1 MVGHAV
7 QIVKINDE
15 DTEHSFTL
23 DEDALKGILDKPEVK
38 DKPVCV
44 IAVAGA
50 FRKGKSFLLNFLLR
64 YLKAGGTED
73 WINHEDEL
81 SGFHWRGGMERDTTG
96 ILMWSEVFPI
106 KSRGKDVVVAIMD
119 TQGSFDKNST
129 VRDTA
134 TIFAL
139 SLMTSSV
146 LVYNLFNNIQED
158 DLQHLHYFTEYGRL
172 ALDDSGETA
181 FQRLQFLVR
190 DWQYAYEEPYGKEG
204 GENVLSKALKIEEKQ
219 HTELQAL
226 RTNLTSCFSTMSC
239 FLLPHPGK
247 HVATN
252 PKFKGTISDIDEEF
266 IEHLQM
272 FVPEILGA
280 PNLLVKKLGGKA
292 VKAKDLVTYFKSYM
306 EIFKG
311 NSMPEPKSM
320 LEVTIEVNNLVSLAS
335 AKELYMASME
345 SLCGGDR
352 PYLNEQVLEL
362 EHTRILESSIQEFD
376 ARKKMGGE
384 EFSTKYRDQL
394 VKELDDAFIQFK
406 AHNDSKNIFKAAN
419 TPITLFSVWA
429 ILYIISQM
437 CALIMLTPVSNLCNV
452 LMWVICLT
460 GMTWAYI
467 KWSGDYSNIGLQIE
481 EVTSWVWDNIFQVL
495 LAKAAEQGTNYAV
508 RQAAQ
513 RMSSVQSPIH
523 ELKKNK

>member
-1 MVGHAV
+1 
-7 QIVKINDE
+7 
-15 DTEHSFTL
+15 
-23 DEDALKGILDKPEVK
+23 
-38 DKPVCV
+38 
-44 IAVAGA
+44 
-50 FRKGKSFLLNFLLR
+50 
-64 YLKAGGTED
+64 
-73 WINHEDEL
+73 
-81 SGFHWRGGMERDTTG
+81 
-96 ILMWSEVFPI
+96 
-106 KSRGKDVVVAIMD
+106 
-119 TQGSFDKNST
+119 
-129 VRDTA
+129 
-134 TIFAL
+134 
-139 SLMTSSV
+139 
-146 LVYNLFNNIQED
+146 
-158 DLQHLHYFTEYGRL
+158 
-172 ALDDSGETA
+172 
-181 FQRLQFLVR
+181 
-190 DWQYAYEEPYGKEG
+190 
-204 GENVLSKALKIEEKQ
+204 
-219 HTELQAL
+219 
-226 RTNLTSCFSTMSC
+226 
-239 FLLPHPGK
+239 LPHPGK

-252 PKFKGTISDIDEEF
+252 PKFKGTITDIDEEF
-266 IEHLQM
+266 IEHLQL
-272 FVPEILGA
+272 FVPEILSA
-280 PNLLVKKLGGKA
+280 PKLLVKELGGKA

-362 EHTRILESSIQEFD
+362 EHTRILESAILEFD

-467 KWSGDYSNIGLQIE
+467 KWSGDYSNIGVQIE

>member
-1 MVGHAV
+1 
-7 QIVKINDE
+7 
-15 DTEHSFTL
+15 
-23 DEDALKGILDKPEVK
+23 
-38 DKPVCV
+38 
-44 IAVAGA
+44 
-50 FRKGKSFLLNFLLR
+50 
-64 YLKAGGTED
+64 
-73 WINHEDEL
+73 
-81 SGFHWRGGMERDTTG
+81 MERDTTG

-219 HTELQAL
+219 HPELQAL

-252 PKFKGTISDIDEEF
+252 PKFKGTITDIDEEF
-266 IEHLQM
+266 IEHLQL
-272 FVPEILGA
+272 FVPEILSA
-280 PNLLVKKLGGKA
+280 PKLLVKELGGKA

-362 EHTRILESSIQEFD
+362 EHTRILESAILEFD

>member
-15 DTEHSFTL
+15 DAEHSFTL

-44 IAVAGA
+44 VAVAGA

-64 YLKAGGTED
+64 YLKSGGTDD
-73 WINHEDEL
+73 WIKSEDEL

-106 KSRGKDVVVAIMD
+106 RSRGKDVVVAIMD

-219 HTELQAL
+219 HPELQAL

-252 PKFKGTISDIDEEF
+252 PKFKGTITDIDEEF
-266 IEHLQM
+266 IEHLQL
-272 FVPEILGA
+272 FVPEILSA
-280 PNLLVKKLGGKA
+280 PKLLVKELGGKA

-362 EHTRILESSIQEFD
+362 EHTRILESAILEFD